1 MFGGYAL
8 SPILCSAILLLAGK
22 RNIAGWR
29 WIFLLEGLLTII
41 VGFLMFLLLPGSPL
55 HPYPLISKK
64 LSFFSDREVFIL
76 RNRLIGEENTD
87 EQLHPIKKE
96 HLKEVVLEWR
106 RYPHLF
112 ATAIVFATW
121 SPLTTYTPSIIQNAG
136 FDRIQANALT
146 AVGGF
151 LAVFVVFLF
160 GLLSDRTN
168 ARGLTVLVATLLYG
182 ITLIILHEVLPHVN
196 SDRWKVFGLWTL
208 VNAFAVGY
216 HPVQNTWL
224 QLNCRS
230 PQERSISIALWV
242 MFAMIGLM
250 AGSQLFRANDAPDYS
265 KASLAMICMVFGGF
279 LISSLQFLIYYI
291 HNRKLDRKLTEDVSN
306 CHRFFL

>member
-41 VGFLMFLLLPGSPL
+41 VGLLMFLFLPGSPM
-55 HPYPLISKK
+55 HPYPLLSKK
-64 LSFFSDREVFIL
+64 LSFFTEREIFIL
-76 RNRLIGEENTD
+76 KNRLTGEERTD
-87 EQLHPIKKE
+87 EQLHPITKQHIKE
-96 HLKEVVLEWR
+96 AVLQWR

-121 SPLTTYTPSIIQNAG
+121 SPLTTYTPTIIQSAG
-136 FDRIQANALT
+136 FTRIQANALT

-160 GLLSDRTN
+160 GILSDKTN

-182 ITLIILHEVLPHVN
+182 ITLIVLHEVLPRVN
-196 SDRWKVFGLWTL
+196 SDKWKVFGLWTL

-250 AGSQLFRANDAPDYS
+250 AGSQLFRADDAPTYN
-265 KASLAMICMVFGGF
+265 KASLAMICMVFCGF
-279 LISSLQFLIYYI
+279 LISSLQYFIYYS
-291 HNRKLDRKLTEDVSN
+291 HNRRLERKLPEDLSGSY
-306 CHRFFL
+306 RFFL

>member
-8 SPILCSAILLLAGK
+8 SPILCSAILLLTGK
-22 RNIAGWR
+22 RSIAGWR
-29 WIFLLEGLLTII
+29 WIFLIEGLLTIL
-41 VGFLMFLLLPGSPL
+41 VGLLMFLLLPGSPK
-55 HPYPLISKK
+55 HPYPLISKR
-64 LSFFSDREVFIL
+64 LAFFSDKEAFIL
-76 RNRLIGEENTD
+76 KNRLTGEERTD
-87 EQLHPIKKE
+87 EQLHPITKT
-96 HLKEVVLEWR
+96 HLKETILQWR

-112 ATAIVFATW
+112 ATAVVFATW
-121 SPLTTYTPSIIQNAG
+121 SPLTTYTPTIMQTAG
-136 FDRIQANALT
+136 FNRVQANALT

-160 GLLSDRTN
+160 GVLSDRTN
-168 ARGLTVLVATLLYG
+168 ARGLTVLIATLLYG
-182 ITLIILHEVLPHVN
+182 ITIIILHEVLPRVN

-250 AGSQLFRANDAPDYS
+250 VGSQLFRADDSPIYS
-265 KASLAMICMVFGGF
+265 KASLAMICMVFCGL
-279 LISSLQFLIYYI
+279 LISSLQFFIYYI
-291 HNRKLDRKLTEDVSN
+291 HNRRLERTSPEEPPN
-306 CHRFFL
+306 YRFFL